1 MEANLCI
8 FFNRSFMYVMPLEFQ
23 LSRART
29 EVLFTGITLPHS
41 CACPNPGPG
50 FPSSYVVGCF
60 FVFNALRW

>member
-29 EVLFTGITLPHS
+29 EVLFTGIKNFHRLMS
-41 CACPNPGPG
+41 LG
-50 FPSSYVVGCF
+50 
-60 FVFNALRW
+60 VFLCSMGYGGR